1 MKLGKIF
8 RKVGRHVAENSVNYL
23 TVAGIALEI
32 TAVAMALKNGPKCK
46 QIVEDFEKHEK
57 LRGEKLSAT
66 EKVKALARPVAEV
79 VVPMAG
85 SIGCQLYACKIS
97 ADQKE
102 MIRTLGTSLSTVTA
116 GANAMK
122 KEMDKIANE
131 QQKAQI
137 KEKVTEAMVEK
148 ASSGDNEYI
157 EDTGH
162 GDDKIIDHYT
172 GRRFKGSTAWCE
184 HVVASM
190 RRAMYITYG
199 PNVPSGD
206 GMARTYNWFLT
217 ELGLDTTYSSCGD
230 DVAFTPE
237 DDVSISWGS
246 TVGPDGKAWLVMY
259 MSGYT
264 DDFAKFDVAP

>member
-1 MKLGKIF
+1 MKLSKIF
-8 RKVGRHVAENSVNYL
+8 RRVGRHVAENSVNYL

-57 LRGEKLSAT
+57 LRGEKLSGL
-66 EKVKALARPVAEV
+66 EKAKALARPVAEV

-137 KEKVTEAMVEK
+137 KDKVTEAMVEK
-148 ASSGDNEYI
+148 ASNGDNEYI

-162 GDDKIIDHYT
+162 GDDRIIDYYT
-172 GRRFKGSTAWCE
+172 GRKLKGSVAWCE
-184 HVVASM
+184 HVVSSM
-190 RRAMYITYG
+190 RRAMYLTYG
-199 PNVPSGD
+199 PNVQSGD

-217 ELGLDTTYSSCGD
+217 ELGLDTTYSACGN

-237 DDVSISWGS
+237 EDVSISWGS
-246 TVGPDGKAWLVMY
+246 TVGLDGKAWLVMY
-259 MSGYT
+259 LKGYT
-264 DDFAKFDVAP
+264 DDFAKYDLAP